1 MKHGIYFNPIHDS
14 FLFLSIYIIQ

>member
-1 MKHGIYFNPIHDS
+1 MKHGIYFNPIHGS